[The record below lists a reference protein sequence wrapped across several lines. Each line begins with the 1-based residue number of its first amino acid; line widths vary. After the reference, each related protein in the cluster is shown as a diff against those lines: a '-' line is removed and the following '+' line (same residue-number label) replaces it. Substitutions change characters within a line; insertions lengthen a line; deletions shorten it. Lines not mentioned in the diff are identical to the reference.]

1 MFFLSKIEPRVVSM
15 AFSSQR
21 NFGVM
26 KYLNSLEDSNRL
38 PTTKRSDAAIKRYE
52 SCTDSRA
59 WSLEDDRKSQFVYDA
74 VHKKSGGVSAVAPAP
89 LTDNDI
95 EPSGSIDSSPRIMN
109 QEALRKMSLQQ
120 LIDLILALNKEIKV
134 GHVNFP

>member
-1 MFFLSKIEPRVVSM
+1 M
-15 AFSSQR
+15 AFSAQR

-59 WSLEDDRKSQFVYDA
+59 WSLEDERKSQFVYDA
-74 VHKKSGGVSAVAPAP
+74 VHKKSGGVSAAAPPP
-89 LTDNDI
+89 LTDVNNI
-95 EPSGSIDSSPRIMN
+95 ESSGSVDSSSRIMN

-134 GHVNFP
+134 GHVKFP